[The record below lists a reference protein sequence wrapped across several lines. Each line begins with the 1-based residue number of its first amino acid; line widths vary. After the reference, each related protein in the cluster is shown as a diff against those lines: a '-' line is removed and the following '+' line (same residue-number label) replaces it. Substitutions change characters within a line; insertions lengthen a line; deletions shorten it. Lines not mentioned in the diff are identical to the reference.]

1 MVIGAQFH
9 KFHDRPFARVLYKYV
24 FLVKDIGR
32 ATPLGAC
39 YLVNRTIKKKMDVV
53 VHNHSAHVYH
63 ITRIDEGVRYA

>member
-39 YLVNRTIKKKMDVV
+39 YLVNRTIKKK
-53 VHNHSAHVYH
+53 NG
-63 ITRIDEGVRYA
+63 RCCP